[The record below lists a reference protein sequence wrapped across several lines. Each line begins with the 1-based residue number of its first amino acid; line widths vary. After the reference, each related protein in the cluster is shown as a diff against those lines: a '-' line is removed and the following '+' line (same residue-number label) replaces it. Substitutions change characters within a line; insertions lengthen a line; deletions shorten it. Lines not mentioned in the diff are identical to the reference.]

1 MLYYDV
7 HTHLTSNHPSA
18 VSILNVI
25 PGQAVPESFFSA
37 GIHPWYAKDAY
48 IEDLHKHITNPYCV
62 AIGECGL
69 DNLKSDIDFAEQK
82 KIFYSQLELAKQFSK
97 PVILHVVRS
106 NNELFHILKDFPELA
121 YIWHGFT
128 GNIET
133 VNQFSRFNMFFS
145 FGNRA
150 LKNENLW
157 RTLLDDLIVC
167 ETDDSSSDI
176 TDIYS
181 SLALIRNIDLE
192 SLALIIKNNIV
203 KIFGNELERKN

>member
-1 MLYYDV
+1 
-7 HTHLTSNHPSA
+7 
-18 VSILNVI
+18 
-25 PGQAVPESFFSA
+25 
-37 GIHPWYAKDAY
+37 
-48 IEDLHKHITNPYCV
+48 
-62 AIGECGL
+62 
-69 DNLKSDIDFAEQK
+69 
-82 KIFYSQLELAKQFSK
+82 
-97 PVILHVVRS
+97 
-106 NNELFHILKDFPELA
+106 
-121 YIWHGFT
+121 
-128 GNIET
+128 
-133 VNQFSRFNMFFS
+133 MFFS